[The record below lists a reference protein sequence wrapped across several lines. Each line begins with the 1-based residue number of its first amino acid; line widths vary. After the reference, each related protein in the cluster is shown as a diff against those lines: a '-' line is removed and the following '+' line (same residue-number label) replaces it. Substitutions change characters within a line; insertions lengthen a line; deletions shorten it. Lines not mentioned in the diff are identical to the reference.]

1 VGFDVDI
8 FLQALTS
15 KALREAVPVSV
26 SLAVVSFV
34 AGVAIGFVVAL
45 MRASGLRLVRSIGW
59 TYVWLFRAIP
69 TIVLLFFVWNALP
82 QIFPALAGPGFL
94 PFYAAVIGLSVN
106 EGAYAA
112 EIIRGGLL
120 SIDDGQRQ
128 AARALGMPPAAV
140 FRRIVAPQVIRVVI
154 PPMANDFITLLK
166 LTSLA
171 YAVSL
176 REIIT
181 VTQTQI
187 ASSFRFAEWFG
198 AAAVYYIVLVS
209 IFMVGQ
215 AWLER
220 RFVWTFEARSG
231 NGGGILRGF
240 GALGGGGLGG
250 SRR

>member
-1 VGFDVDI
+1 
-8 FLQALTS
+8 
-15 KALREAVPVSV
+15 
-26 SLAVVSFV
+26 
-34 AGVAIGFVVAL
+34 
-45 MRASGLRLVRSIGW
+45 
-59 TYVWLFRAIP
+59 
-69 TIVLLFFVWNALP
+69 
-82 QIFPALAGPGFL
+82 
-94 PFYAAVIGLSVN
+94 
-106 EGAYAA
+106 
-112 EIIRGGLL
+112 
-120 SIDDGQRQ
+120 
-128 AARALGMPPAAV
+128 
-140 FRRIVAPQVIRVVI
+140 
-154 PPMANDFITLLK
+154 
-166 LTSLA
+166 
-171 YAVSL
+171 VSL

>member
-1 VGFDVDI
+1 MSFDVDI
-8 FLQALTS
+8 FFQALTS
-15 KALREAVPVSV
+15 KALREAVVITI
-26 SLAVVSFV
+26 SLTIVSFG
-34 AGVAIGFVVAL
+34 AGVLIGLVVAL
-45 MRASGLRLVRSIGW
+45 ARASRFRLLRLVGW
-59 TYVWLFRAIP
+59 TYIWIFRAIP

-82 QIFPALAGPGFL
+82 QLLPALRGPGFL
-94 PFYAAVIGLSVN
+94 PFYAAAIGLSVN

-128 AARALGMPPAAV
+128 AARALGMPPFAL
-140 FRRIVAPQVIRVVI
+140 FRRIVAPQVVRVVI

-176 REIIT
+176 REILT

-187 ASSFRFAEWFG
+187 ASSFRFAEWYG
-198 AAAVYYIVLVS
+198 AAAIYYLVLVS

-220 RFVWTFEARSG
+220 RYVWTSAARSAVR
-231 NGGGILRGF
+231 GGGILRGF
-240 GALGGGGLGG
+240 GSLGGGLGG
-250 SRR
+250 ARR

>member
-1 VGFDVDI
+1 VNFDVEI
-8 FLQALTS
+8 FFQALTS
-15 KALREAVPVSV
+15 KALREAVPVTI
-26 SLAVVSFV
+26 SLTVVSFL
-34 AGVAIGFVVAL
+34 AGVGIGFLVAL
-45 MRASGLRLVRSIGW
+45 ARASRYRWLRTLGW
-59 TYVWLFRAIP
+59 TYVWIFRAIP

-82 QIFPALAGPGFL
+82 QLVPALAGPGFL

-128 AARALGMPPAAV
+128 AARALGMQPTAV

-176 REIIT
+176 REILT

-198 AAAVYYIVLVS
+198 AAALYYIVLVS

-220 RFVWTFEARSG
+220 RFVWTLEARSASA
-231 NGGGILRGF
+231 GGILRGF
-240 GALGGGGLGG
+240 GGLGG
-250 SRR
+250 SGR

>member
-1 VGFDVDI
+1 VNFDVDI
-8 FLQALTS
+8 FVNALTS
-15 KALREAVPVSV
+15 KALREALPVTV

-34 AGVAIGFVVAL
+34 VGVAIGLAVAL
-45 MRASGLRLVRSIGW
+45 LRASRFRALRALGW
-59 TYVWLFRAIP
+59 GYVWIFRAIP

-82 QIFPALAGPGFL
+82 SMFPALTGPGFQ
-94 PFYAAVIGLSVN
+94 PFYAAVIGLAVN

-128 AARALGMPPAAV
+128 AARALGMPPIAV
-140 FRRIVAPQVIRVVI
+140 FRRIVAPQVVRVVI

-176 REIIT
+176 REILT

-187 ASSFRFAEWFG
+187 ARDFRFAEWYS
-198 AAAVYYIVLVS
+198 AAALYYIVLVS

-220 RFVWTFEARSG
+220 RYVWTSAARTAT
-231 NGGGILRGF
+231 GGGILRGF
-240 GALGGGGLGG
+240 GGLGGGMA
-250 SRR
+250 R